1 LHYLQGLLQ
10 QVERKNGWQLAERVG
25 ERSPDGIQR
34 LLNAAKWDTHA
45 VRGDLQAYVWEH
57 LGSKQAVWVVD
68 ETGFLKKG
76 SKSAGV
82 QRQYS
87 GTAGRVEN
95 CQVGVFLYHWNP
107 EVEAGAFLDRE
118 LYLPKSWT
126 DDTQKRQEAGIPDE
140 VTLRTKGRLAQEM
153 LARAFATGIRPAWVV
168 GDSIYGSDRRLRLF
182 LEEQEQPFVL
192 GIKSD
197 EPLWTFTE
205 RGPGQ
210 VRAAKLAVS
219 VQEDAWQPLS
229 VAQGSKGPRV
239 FDWALVPL
247 YRLGADAIPFKH
259 ALLLRRDL
267 QDGELSFFVVFAP
280 KEVTLEQLVEVAGMR
295 WSIEMGFEEAKSL
308 TGLDEYEV
316 RKYVA
321 WYRHITFSLLA
332 HAFLNVIKL
341 KGRSAEKGGLLT

>member
-1 LHYLQGLLQ
+1 MQGLLQ
-10 QVERKNGWQLAERVG
+10 NVERKNGWQLAETVG
-25 ERSPDGIQR
+25 EHSPDGVQR
-34 LLNAAKWDTHA
+34 LLNVATWNACA
-45 VRGDLQAYVWEH
+45 VRDALQGYVWEH
-57 LGSKQAVWVVD
+57 LGSEQAVWVVD

-76 SKSAGV
+76 SKSTGV

-107 EVEAGAFLDRE
+107 DVQVGAFLDRE

-126 DDTQKRQEAGIPDE
+126 DDTGRRTEAGIPDE
-140 VTLRTKGRLAQEM
+140 VTLKTKGQLAQEM
-153 LARAFATGIRPAWVV
+153 LERAFASGIKPAWVV

-182 LEEQEQPFVL
+182 LEEQGQPFVL

-197 EPLWTFTE
+197 EPLWTLTE

-210 VRAAKLAVS
+210 VRAAQLAAS
-219 VQEDAWQPLS
+219 VKEDAWQPLS

-239 FDWALVPL
+239 FEWAVVPL
-247 YRLGADAIPFKH
+247 YRLGVGATPFKY
-259 ALLLRRDL
+259 ALLIRRDL
-267 QDGELSFFVVFAP
+267 TDGELSFFVVFAP
-280 KEVTLEQLVEVAGMR
+280 KETTFEELVKIAGMR
-295 WSIEMGFEEAKSL
+295 WSIEVEFEEAKSL

-316 RKYVA
+316 RKYLA
-321 WYRHITFSLLA
+321 WYRHITLSLLA

-341 KGRSAEKGGLLT
+341 KGRTAEKGGLET